1 MKIEGS
7 VALVTGANR
16 GLGKAFVE
24 GLLAAGARKVY
35 AAARDPGT
43 IAPTPGVQALALDV
57 TREDQIAAAVAACGD
72 LTLLI
77 NNAGITQP
85 QPLLTAPD
93 LSGMR
98 AEFETNVYGPLN
110 LSRAFAPVLK
120 ASGGGA
126 VVNILSALSWLSL
139 PPLDGYCASKS
150 AAWSL
155 TNSLRL
161 ALRPQG
167 TQVIG
172 VHVAYMD
179 TDMARHVEGPKT
191 QPAELVRQVLAA
203 LAEGREEVLVDEVT
217 RQLKSSLST
226 AHPAYLGAPGR

>member
-35 AAARDPGT
+35 AAARDPAAVT
-43 IAPTPGVQALALDV
+43 TPGARALALDV
-57 TREDQIAAAVAACGD
+57 TREDQIAAAAAACGD

-77 NNAGITQP
+77 NNAGVSIA

-93 LSGMR
+93 LSAMR

-110 LSRAFAPVLK
+110 LARAFAPVLK
-120 ASGGGA
+120 ANGGGA
-126 VVNILSALSWLSL
+126 IVNILSALSWLSF
-139 PPLDGYCASKS
+139 PQIGGYCASKS

-161 ALRPQG
+161 LLRPQG
-167 TQVIG
+167 TQVVG
-172 VHVAYMD
+172 LHVGYMD
-179 TDMARHVEGPKT
+179 TDMARHAQGPKT
-191 QPAELVRQVLAA
+191 RPEEVVRQVLAA
-203 LAEGREEVLVDEVT
+203 LAEGREEVLVDEVS
-217 RQLKSSLST
+217 RQVKSGL
-226 AHPAYLGAPGR
+226 AAEHPAYLRGLG